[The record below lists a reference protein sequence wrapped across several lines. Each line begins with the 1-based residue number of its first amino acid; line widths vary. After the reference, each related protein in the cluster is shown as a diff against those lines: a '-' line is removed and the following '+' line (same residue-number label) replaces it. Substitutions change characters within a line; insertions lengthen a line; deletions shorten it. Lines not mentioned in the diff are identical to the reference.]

1 LNVLIG
7 GFSRILF
14 TAFFYSSAR
23 VRRFSKPR
31 KESQSIN
38 RCDVNRRI
46 FYGARRLSDT
56 STPKS
61 ALQPAA
67 AAFRLYFVAFSGNY
81 KLKIN

>member
-38 RCDVNRRI
+38 RRDGNRRI

-67 AAFRLYFVAFSGNY
+67 AFRLYFVAFSGNY